1 MPEKT
6 KQDMQAQIDVL
17 SVLLEQLYVYIRPE
31 TPSSLKAEVL
41 LALGR
46 DPNYEL
52 ELVDVWITS
61 FGEKRIAVIKE
72 IRSACGYGLKEC
84 VDIMRA
90 CIGGRDV
97 SGPDKQIPTLVKQRV
112 FPADAEAMKKS
123 VELQGGRIEL
133 RPAFSQKEV

>member
-6 KQDMQAQIDVL
+6 VQDMQAQIDVL

-31 TPSSLKAEVL
+31 APSSLKAEVL

-61 FGEKRIAVIKE
+61 FGTTRIAVIKE

-90 CIGGRDV
+90 CIGGRDL
-97 SGPDKQIPTLVKQRV
+97 SGPDKQIPTLLKQRV
-112 FPADAEAMKKS
+112 FPIDAEKMKTNI
-123 VELQGGRIEL
+123 EAQGGLVEL
-133 RPAFSQKEV
+133 RPSFSQKEV